1 MTTPCLRAV
10 SMISSSARPTTVLPL
25 SLNSIGIVA
34 ACWVLSRSIANA
46 LLRELVRKVLHHAEQ
61 RVRRRLAE
69 AADRGIRHR
78 LGELVEQ
85 RLVPLRSAI
94 SVSALAVPTR
104 HGVHCPQDSSRKNR
118 IRFRAASTARS
129 RSERITTAAEPMK
142 QPYLFNV
149 SKSSGMSAIAAGRIP
164 PDAPPGR

>member
-85 RLVPLRSAI
+85 RLVPL
-94 SVSALAVPTR
+94 ALRHQRERLGGPDPARRALPTGFVPEKP
-104 HGVHCPQDSSRKNR
+104 H
-118 IRFRAASTARS
+118 
-129 RSERITTAAEPMK
+129 
-142 QPYLFNV
+142 
-149 SKSSGMSAIAAGRIP
+149 
-164 PDAPPGR
+164 